1 MSQLRNHDAGMA
13 MSDQPVEHDE
23 AKPHSTLHTTLPRA
37 SYASEEVFDVE
48 VKRIFLRQ
56 WTFVAHE
63 SQVAAPGAYVTDEI
77 AGESFILVRD
87 DNGALHALL
96 NTCRHRGHR
105 LCDDASGS
113 ARRFVCPN
121 HQWTYNLDGRLS
133 HVPGPPAQLDLSD
146 WGLHRGHVEVWH
158 GLVFVSLADS
168 APPPLTPALDAFA
181 SDMIRAHPERLKEAF
196 RESYAIAANWK
207 IVLENYLECYHC
219 RSNHPELCGSM
230 ALDAMYATTDGWS
243 GQYFGGAT
251 PLKPGHRT
259 MSIDGG
265 LVAPPLSDEVMA
277 DGSTAGDSG
286 FGIVPMLTRL
296 ICHADHMVVHLLRPI
311 DARHT
316 RWETRW
322 FVSDTAAEGV
332 DYDVD
337 ELTAVW
343 RTTNRQD
350 ISLCESADRGV
361 RSQRFV
367 PGPLHPQFE
376 SAVAATLDLYR
387 ELMAET

>member
-1 MSQLRNHDAGMA
+1 MA
-13 MSDQPVEHDE
+13 
-23 AKPHSTLHTTLPRA
+23 R
-37 SYASEEVFDVE
+37 
-48 VKRIFLRQ
+48 
-56 WTFVAHE
+56 
-63 SQVAAPGAYVTDEI
+63 
-77 AGESFILVRD
+77 VR
-87 DNGALHALL
+87 
-96 NTCRHRGHR
+96 
-105 LCDDASGS
+105 
-113 ARRFVCPN
+113 
-121 HQWTYNLDGRLS
+121 
-133 HVPGPPAQLDLSD
+133 
-146 WGLHRGHVEVWH
+146 
-158 GLVFVSLADS
+158 
-168 APPPLTPALDAFA
+168 
-181 SDMIRAHPERLKEAF
+181 PERLKEAF
-196 RESYAIAANWK
+196 RESYAIDANWK

-219 RSNHPELCGSM
+219 RSNHPELCTAM

-251 PLKPGHRT
+251 PLKSGHRT
-259 MSIDGG
+259 MSIDGA
-265 LVAPPLSDEVMA
+265 LVAPPLSDEAML

-311 DARHT
+311 DARHS

-322 FVSDTAAEGV
+322 FVSDTAVEGV

-361 RSQRFV
+361 RSRRFV
-367 PGPLHPQFE
+367 PGPLHPKLE

-387 ELMAET
+387 ELMAEA

>member
-1 MSQLRNHDAGMA
+1 VTELRTHDADTAGP
-13 MSDQPVEHDE
+13 DEHFERDAAE
-23 AKPHSTLHTTLPRA
+23 PASARRTTLPGA
-37 SYASEEVFDVE
+37 SYTSEEVFE
-48 VKRIFLRQ
+48 KEAQRILLRQ

-63 SQVAAPGAYVTDEI
+63 SQVAEPGSYVTDEI

-87 DNGALHALL
+87 DGGALHALF
-96 NTCRHRGHR
+96 NTCRHRGHQ
-105 LCDDASGS
+105 LCDTACGS
-113 ARRFVCPN
+113 TRRFVCPY
-121 HQWTYNLDGRLS
+121 HQWSYGLDGRLS
-133 HVPGPPAQLDLSD
+133 HVPGASAEFNVAE

-168 APPPLTPALDAFA
+168 APRPLAPALDAFA
-181 SDMIRAHPERLKEAF
+181 SDMTKARPERLKEAF

-219 RSNHPELCGSM
+219 RSNHPELCSAM
-230 ALDAMYATTDGWS
+230 ALDAMYATTDAWS

-259 MSIDGG
+259 MSIDGD
-265 LVAPPLSDEVMA
+265 LVAPPLGDSV
-277 DGSTAGDSG
+277 DSG
-286 FGIVPMLTRL
+286 FAIVPMLSRL
-296 ICHADHMVVHLLRPI
+296 ICHADHMIVHLLRPI
-311 DARHT
+311 DVGHT

-322 FVSDTAAEGV
+322 FVSDAAVEDV

-350 ISLCESADRGV
+350 IALCESAARGV
-361 RSQRFV
+361 RSRRFV
-367 PGPLHPQFE
+367 PGPLHPEFE

-387 ELMAET
+387 ELMADT

>member
-1 MSQLRNHDAGMA
+1 VSQLRSHDACTA
-13 MSDQPVEHDE
+13 IPDQPLECDQPE
-23 AKPHSTLHTTLPRA
+23 PQSTLDTTLPRT
-37 SYASEEVFDVE
+37 SYTSEDVFEVE
-48 VKRIFLRQ
+48 AQRIFLRQ

-63 SQVAAPGAYVTDEI
+63 SQVAVPGAYVTDEI
-77 AGESFILVRD
+77 AGESFVLVRD
-87 DNGALHALL
+87 DAGALHALF
-96 NTCRHRGHR
+96 NVCRHRGHR
-105 LCDDASGS
+105 LCDNASGS
-113 ARRFVCPN
+113 ARQFVCPY
-121 HQWTYNLDGRLS
+121 HQWSYHLDGRLS
-133 HVPGPPAQLDLSD
+133 HVPGPPPQVDLAE

-158 GLVFVSLADS
+158 GLVFVSLSDS
-168 APPPLTPALDAFA
+168 APLPITPALDAFA
-181 SDMIRAHPERLKEAF
+181 SDMRQARPERLKEAF

-219 RSNHPELCGSM
+219 RNNHPELSAAM

-251 PLKPGHRT
+251 PLRSGHRT
-259 MSIDGG
+259 MSIDGA
-265 LVAPPLSDEVMA
+265 LVATPLSDEVML
-277 DGSTAGDSG
+277 DGSTVGDSG

-322 FVSDTAAEGV
+322 FVSNTAVEGV

-337 ELTAVW
+337 KLTAVW

-361 RSQRFV
+361 RSRRFV
-367 PGPLHPQFE
+367 AGPLHPKLE
-376 SAVAATLDLYR
+376 SAVAATLDVYR
-387 ELMAET
+387 ELMAKT

>member
-1 MSQLRNHDAGMA
+1 VSQLRGHDDDTARG
-13 MSDQPVEHDE
+13 DQPSEGSR
-23 AKPHSTLHTTLPRA
+23 AQAQSTVHTTLPRS
-37 SYASEEVFDVE
+37 SYTSEEVFEAE
-48 VKRIFLRQ
+48 VQRIFLRQ

-63 SQVAAPGAYVTDEI
+63 SQVAVPGAYVTDEI

-87 DNGALHALL
+87 EGGALHALF
-96 NTCRHRGHR
+96 NACRHRGHR
-105 LCDDASGS
+105 LCEDAIGS
-113 ARRFVCPN
+113 TRRFVCPY
-121 HQWTYNLDGRLS
+121 HQWSYHLDGRLAQ
-133 HVPGPPAQLDLSD
+133 VPGPAAQFDLTE

-158 GLVFVSLADS
+158 GLVFVSLSESVA
-168 APPPLTPALDAFA
+168 PPLTPALEAFA
-181 SDMIRAHPERLKEAF
+181 SDMTEARPERLKEAF

-207 IVLENYLECYHC
+207 ILLENYLECYHC
-219 RSNHPELCGSM
+219 RSNHPELCASM

-251 PLKPGHRT
+251 PLKSGHRT
-259 MSIDGG
+259 MSIDGE
-265 LVAPPLSDEVMA
+265 LVAPPLSDKLMP
-277 DGSTAGDSG
+277 DGSTPRDSG

-296 ICHADHMVVHLLRPI
+296 ICHADHLVVHLLRPI

-322 FVSDTAAEGV
+322 FVSDTAVEGV
-332 DYDVD
+332 DYDVND
-337 ELTAVW
+337 LTAVW
-343 RTTNRQD
+343 RATNRQD

-361 RSQRFV
+361 RSRRFV
-367 PGPLHPQFE
+367 PGPLHPEFE